1 MLTDAQIK
9 KIISSELNFKTSR
22 SGGKGGQ
29 NVNKVETKVEIHFNI
44 QDSEILTD
52 AQKIQI
58 IKKYNA
64 LINDTTI
71 KVLGNKYRSQLE
83 NKLDAIEKLIKLIN
97 KLLKP
102 EIKRIKTSPTKSSI
116 NKKTE
121 TKKRV
126 SELKKSR
133 KKLM

>member
-9 KIISSELNFKTSR
+9 KIISSELIFKTSR

-44 QDSEILTD
+44 QDSEILSDT
-52 AQKIQI
+52 QKIQI
-58 IKKYNA
+58 NKKYKA

-83 NKLDAIEKLIKLIN
+83 NKLDASKKLIKLIN

-133 KKLM
+133 KKLI

>member
-9 KIISSELNFKTSR
+9 KIISKELIFKTSR

-29 NVNKVETKVEIHFNI
+29 NVNKVETKVEIHFNV
-44 QDSEILTD
+44 QDSEILID
-52 AQKIQI
+52 SQKIQI
-58 IKKYNA
+58 LKKYYA
-64 LINDTTI
+64 LINETII

-83 NKLDAIEKLIKLIN
+83 NKHYAIDKLIKLIN

-102 EIKRIKTSPTKSSI
+102 EIKRIKTSPTKTSI

-121 TKKRV
+121 TKKRI

>member
-58 IKKYNA
+58 TKKYNA

>member
-9 KIISSELNFKTSR
+9 KIISRELIFKTSR
-22 SGGKGGQ
+22 SSGKGGQ

-44 QDSEILTD
+44 QDSEILSDT
-52 AQKIQI
+52 QKIQI
-58 IKKYNA
+58 NKKYKA
-64 LINDTTI
+64 FINDTTI

-83 NKLDAIEKLIKLIN
+83 NKLDASKKLIKLIN

-133 KKLM
+133 KKLI

>member
-9 KIISSELNFKTSR
+9 KIISRELIFKTSR
-22 SGGKGGQ
+22 SSGKGGQ

-58 IKKYNA
+58 NKKYKA
-64 LINDTTI
+64 LIKDTTI

-83 NKLDAIEKLIKLIN
+83 NKLDASKKLIKLIT

-102 EIKRIKTSPTKSSI
+102 EIKRIKTNPTKSSI

-121 TKKRV
+121 AKKRV

-133 KKLM
+133 KKLI

>member
-9 KIISSELNFKTSR
+9 KIISKELIFKTSR

-29 NVNKVETKVEIHFNI
+29 NVNKVETKVEIHFNV
-44 QDSEILTD
+44 QDSEILID
-52 AQKIQI
+52 SQKIQI
-58 IKKYNA
+58 LKKYHA
-64 LINDTTI
+64 LINKTII

-83 NKLDAIEKLIKLIN
+83 NKHYAIDKLIKLIN

-102 EIKRIKTSPTKSSI
+102 EIKRIKTSPTKTSI

-121 TKKRV
+121 TKKRI

>member
-9 KIISSELNFKTSR
+9 KIISRELIFKTSR

-58 IKKYNA
+58 NKKYKA
-64 LINDTTI
+64 LIKDTTI

-83 NKLDAIEKLIKLIN
+83 NKLDASEKLIKLIN

-102 EIKRIKTSPTKSSI
+102 EIKRIKTSPTKSSK

-133 KKLM
+133 KKLI

>member
-58 IKKYNA
+58 TIKYNA

>member
-9 KIISSELNFKTSR
+9 KIISREWIFKTSR

-58 IKKYNA
+58 NKKYKA

-83 NKLDAIEKLIKLIN
+83 NKLYASKKLIKLIT

-102 EIKRIKTSPTKSSI
+102 EIKRIKTNPTKSSI

-133 KKLM
+133 KKLI

>member
-9 KIISSELNFKTSR
+9 KIISKELIFKTSR

-29 NVNKVETKVEIHFNI
+29 NVNKVETKVEIHFNV
-44 QDSEILTD
+44 QDSEILID
-52 AQKIQI
+52 SQKIQI
-58 IKKYNA
+58 LKKYYA
-64 LINDTTI
+64 LINETII

-83 NKLDAIEKLIKLIN
+83 NKHYAIDKLIKLIN

-121 TKKRV
+121 TKKRI

>member
-9 KIISSELNFKTSR
+9 KIISKELIFKTSR
-22 SGGKGGQ
+22 SGGKDGQ
-29 NVNKVETKVEIHFNI
+29 NVNKVETKVEIHFNV
-44 QDSEILTD
+44 QDSEILID
-52 AQKIQI
+52 SQKIQI
-58 IKKYNA
+58 LKKYHA
-64 LINDTTI
+64 LINETII

-83 NKLDAIEKLIKLIN
+83 NKHYAIDKLIKLIN

-121 TKKRV
+121 TKKRI

>member
-9 KIISSELNFKTSR
+9 KIISRELMFKTSR
-22 SGGKGGQ
+22 SSGKGGQ

-58 IKKYNA
+58 NKKYKA
-64 LINDTTI
+64 LIKDTTI

-83 NKLDAIEKLIKLIN
+83 NKLDASKKLIKLIN

-102 EIKRIKTSPTKSSI
+102 QIKRIKTNPTKSSI

-133 KKLM
+133 KKLI